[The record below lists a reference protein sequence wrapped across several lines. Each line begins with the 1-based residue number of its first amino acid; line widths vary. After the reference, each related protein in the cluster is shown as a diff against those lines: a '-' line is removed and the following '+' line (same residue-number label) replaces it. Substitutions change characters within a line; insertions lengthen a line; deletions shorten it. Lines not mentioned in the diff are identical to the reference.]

1 MHVLD
6 LLQSDNLGLTLLWG
20 EQSLL
25 GQEVSGVTAT
35 DLEDPGRFLGP
46 GELVLS
52 GLVWWRP
59 GASAAA
65 RTDRFVAALADAG
78 ARALLAGEETHGGVP
93 EEVVAACRA
102 HRVPLVAVPARTSFR
117 AVTEAVYLRQW
128 GDLSRRPTRHFAL
141 PENVRSELSR
151 LLEGGAGPAE
161 LLDRACA
168 HLGRLPC
175 YLLTASGRTVA
186 RTPSAPAI
194 PAQRAASAAKGGVS
208 LGVEA
213 ESSPYDAWL
222 LHVPDADAAPPRVL
236 HEIAEVFAQYRDG
249 TARRVAARRAAGRE
263 LLALVA
269 AEAEPD
275 LLAAALQAAGLP
287 AGGPYRVVTATD
299 GDALAE
305 ALRHLEGARWAAGPG
320 GAVLYEGPDGAG
332 PAGPSGA
339 DAAGAAPTADLADR
353 LRAVWPLLQAC
364 AEPGADLRL
373 GVGARTASAEGLRA
387 SLCQARFALTAADE
401 AVAVRGVEQL
411 DTLAELLSGVP
422 PEVRGVFG
430 TRTLGSL
437 GDGMLR
443 ETLEVFLA
451 NNCSWTRTAEAL
463 HLHVNTVHYRIE
475 RVEALTGRDLSRLD
489 HKLDLYAALRC

>member
-20 EQSLL
+20 EEALL

-35 DLEDPGRFLGP
+35 DLEDPRRFLGP

-52 GLVWWRP
+52 GLVWWAD
-59 GASAAA
+59 GDLAKA
-65 RTDRFVAALADAG
+65 DRFVSALAHAG
-78 ARALLAGEETHGGVP
+78 ASALLAGEETHGKVP
-93 EEVVAACRA
+93 DELVAACRA

-128 GDLSRRPTRHFAL
+128 GDLSRRPTRLFAL

-168 HLGRLPC
+168 HLGRVAC

-186 RTPSAPAI
+186 RTPSAPAL
-194 PAQRAASAAKGGVS
+194 PAQCPTGARSGVS
-208 LGVEA
+208 LRIEY
-213 ESSPYDAWL
+213 ESSPFDAWQ

-236 HEIAEVFAQYRDG
+236 HEIAEVIAQYRDG
-249 TARRVAARRAAGRE
+249 QARRVAAARATGQE
-263 LLALVA
+263 LIRVLSDN
-269 AEAEPD
+269 PD
-275 LLAAALQAAGLP
+275 PAALDDALTAAGLP
-287 AGGPYRVVTATD
+287 LGGSYRVLTATS

-305 ALRHLEGARWAAGPG
+305 ALNHLDTIPSAVGDRA
-320 GAVLYEGPDGAG
+320 AVLYEDP
-332 PAGPSGA
+332 
-339 DAAGAAPTADLADR
+339 AAGVDVPGL
-353 LRAVWPLLQAC
+353 LRSVWPLVRAC
-364 AEPGADLRL
+364 ADPDVDLRL
-373 GVGARTASAEGLRA
+373 GAGTRASTAETLRA
-387 SLCQARFALTAADE
+387 SLNQARFALTAADD
-401 AVAVRGVEQL
+401 AVPVRGVEQL
-411 DTLAELLSGVP
+411 DTLAELLAGVP
-422 PEVRGVFG
+422 PEVRTVFAA
-430 TRTLGSL
+430 RTLGSL

-451 NNCSWTRTAEAL
+451 NNCSWARTAEAL

-475 RVEALTGRDLSRLD
+475 RVETLTGRDLSRLD
-489 HKLDLYAALRC
+489 HKLDLYAALRCG

>member
-20 EQSLL
+20 EEALL

-35 DLEDPGRFLGP
+35 DLEDPRRFLGP

-52 GLVWWRP
+52 GLVWWAD
-59 GASAAA
+59 GDLAKA
-65 RTDRFVAALADAG
+65 DRFVSALAHAG
-78 ARALLAGEETHGGVP
+78 ATALLAGEETHGKVP
-93 EEVVAACRA
+93 DELVAACRA

-128 GDLSRRPTRHFAL
+128 GDLSRRPTRLFAL

-168 HLGRLPC
+168 HLGRVAC

-186 RTPSAPAI
+186 RTPSAPAL
-194 PAQRAASAAKGGVS
+194 PAQRPTGARSGVS
-208 LGVEA
+208 LRIEY
-213 ESSPYDAWL
+213 ESSPFDAWQ

-236 HEIAEVFAQYRDG
+236 HEIAEVIAQYRDG
-249 TARRVAARRAAGRE
+249 QARRVAAARATGQE
-263 LLALVA
+263 LIRVLSDNPDPATLDDALT
-269 AEAEPD
+269 
-275 LLAAALQAAGLP
+275 AAGLP
-287 AGGPYRVVTATD
+287 LGGPYRVLTATS

-305 ALRHLEGARWAAGPG
+305 ALNHLDTIPSAVGDRA
-320 GAVLYEGPDGAG
+320 AVLYEGP
-332 PAGPSGA
+332 
-339 DAAGAAPTADLADR
+339 AAGVDVPGL
-353 LRAVWPLLQAC
+353 LRSVWPLVRAC
-364 AEPGADLRL
+364 ADPDVDLRL
-373 GVGARTASAEGLRA
+373 GAGTRASTAETLRA
-387 SLCQARFALTAADE
+387 SLNQARFALTAADD
-401 AVAVRGVEQL
+401 AVPVRGVEQL
-411 DTLAELLSGVP
+411 DTLAELLAGVP
-422 PEVRGVFG
+422 PEVRTVFAA
-430 TRTLGSL
+430 RTLGSL

-451 NNCSWTRTAEAL
+451 NNCSWARTAEAL

-475 RVEALTGRDLSRLD
+475 RVETLTGRDLSRLD
-489 HKLDLYAALRC
+489 HKLDLYAALRCG